1 MKAPLAAT
9 FQTEALYAIDY
20 PHMPSP
26 DHQNIVCL
34 YPPAVRTSPIVFA
47 MCLEA
52 EGELEGQTSINELLL
67 TMGEP
72 PVEASLMSVPDDVSS
87 LFPEPPALP
96 GL

>member
-1 MKAPLAAT
+1 
-9 FQTEALYAIDY
+9 
-20 PHMPSP
+20 
-26 DHQNIVCL
+26 
-34 YPPAVRTSPIVFA
+34 